1 MFHFTKDEGAL
12 GRYVLERLA
21 ADPKLIERKNIGVDI
36 ESAIYQAFQNF
47 IPSVNHLLCMRH
59 LKQRDEKK
67 LDKLLNRLT
76 LDAASHQQAKCSI
89 LQDIHRCRTGGFYE
103 FSLADIEVFE
113 NFEVK
118 LLQEKWNSLCLE
130 FFGWFKKKRSGFFV

>member
-47 IPSVNHLLCMRH
+47 IPPIVYET
-59 LKQRDEKK
+59 LKTEGRKK
-67 LDKLLNRLT
+67 AGQVT
-76 LDAASHQQAKCSI
+76 
-89 LQDIHRCRTGGFYE
+89 E
-103 FSLADIEVFE
+103 
-113 NFEVK
+113 
-118 LLQEKWNSLCLE
+118 
-130 FFGWFKKKRSGFFV
+130 